1 MNRIVRAIV
10 LIATAACIVLLVSLL
25 AGCAPKRPLVIT
37 TPEHVETVRQVYVRV
52 PDSLTAPHPI
62 APLESISSCP
72 TVAAERRR
80 ELEQCNADKAA
91 TRAIQG
97 TKAD

>member
-1 MNRIVRAIV
+1 MSRLIRALI
-10 LIATAACIVLLVSLL
+10 LIATAACIVLVISLL
-25 AGCAPKRPLVIT
+25 AGCATKRPLVIA

-62 APLESISSCP
+62 APLDRISSCP

-91 TRAIQG
+91 TRVIQG